1 MSSKYKSKR
10 QISCTTTKGIRGQ
23 ITMKNTYNEQ
33 TIAHIMQSDTFRITA
48 RSLSKELHISIQD
61 AETELI
67 TEIIEHRHSLK
78 DVKQRLS
85 GRQRAEVN
93 FAKKDL
99 IRKQHKADNAYIKLF
114 VPQEDNDGND
124 KLENVA
130 GRVAEETSYSEDE
143 ISRALTVLPM
153 AFQPTT
159 AKYIEEVLTKG
170 PQAFKVM
177 QQWSSG
183 YFNKQL
189 KQWVKTSREG
199 NAHKKLDVLLK
210 SDTQIRHEENI
221 QSAKSFLQMIEQDAP
236 EEWITN
242 WLQQSIDNKFFDP
255 AWDVVKYQG
264 VLLREGFSTPASR
277 QEAYKF
283 VNKLNEMI
291 EG

>member
-1 MSSKYKSKR
+1 MD
-10 QISCTTTKGIRGQ
+10 
-23 ITMKNTYNEQ
+23 NTYNEQ
-33 TIAHIMQSDTFRITA
+33 AIEAIMQSETFKITA
-48 RSLSKELHISIQD
+48 LSLSKQLHIPLPE
-61 AETELI
+61 AEQALI
-67 TEIIEHRHSLK
+67 IEIAEHRHVLDNATETLTS
-78 DVKQRLS
+78 
-85 GRQRAEVN
+85 RQKAQIN
-93 FAKKDL
+93 FAKKD
-99 IRKQHKADNAYIKLF
+99 IARHQHKSENAYMKLF
-114 VPQEDNDGND
+114 TSDEDNNGDN

-143 ISRALTVLPM
+143 ILRALNVLQM

-170 PQAFKVM
+170 AEQFKKEHE
-177 QQWSSG
+177 WTNG

-189 KQWVKTSREG
+189 KQWIKTSREG
-199 NAHKKLDVLLK
+199 GHARKKLDVLLK

-236 EEWITN
+236 NEWIIN
-242 WLQQSIDNKFFDP
+242 WLQQSIDNKFFYP

-264 VLLREGFSTPASR
+264 KLLREGFSTPASR

>member
-1 MSSKYKSKR
+1 ME
-10 QISCTTTKGIRGQ
+10 
-23 ITMKNTYNEQ
+23 NTYNEQ
-33 TIAHIMQSDTFRITA
+33 AITHIMQSETFKIT
-48 RSLSKELHISIQD
+48 SLSLAKQLHIPLTE
-61 AETELI
+61 AEQAL
-67 TEIIEHRHSLK
+67 IIEIAEHRGTLR
-78 DVKQRLS
+78 DVQQRLTA
-85 GRQRAEVN
+85 RQRAEVN

-99 IRKQHKADNAYIKLF
+99 VRKQHRANNAYMSMFI
-114 VPQEDNDGND
+114 PREDASGND

-143 ISRALTVLPM
+143 ITRTLTVLPM

-159 AKYIEEVLTKG
+159 AQYIEEVLTKG
-170 PQAFKVM
+170 AEQFKKEHE
-177 QQWSSG
+177 WSNG

-189 KQWVKTSREG
+189 KQWCRTAKEG
-199 NAHKKLDVLLK
+199 NARKKLMKMLK
-210 SDTQIRHEENI
+210 SDYQIKHEENI

-236 EEWITN
+236 NEWVTN

-277 QEAYKF
+277 WEAYKF

-291 EG
+291 EREEKK

>member
-1 MSSKYKSKR
+1 MD
-10 QISCTTTKGIRGQ
+10 
-23 ITMKNTYNEQ
+23 NTYNEQ
-33 TIAHIMQSDTFRITA
+33 AIEAIMQSETFKITA
-48 RSLSKELHISIQD
+48 LSLSKQLHIPLPE
-61 AETELI
+61 AEQALI
-67 TEIIEHRHSLK
+67 IEIAEHRHVLDNATETLTS
-78 DVKQRLS
+78 
-85 GRQRAEVN
+85 RQKAQIN
-93 FAKKDL
+93 FAKKD
-99 IRKQHKADNAYIKLF
+99 IARHQHKAENAYMSLF
-114 VPQEDNDGND
+114 VPQDDASGND

-143 ISRALTVLPM
+143 ISRVLTVLKM

-170 PQAFKVM
+170 AEQFKKEHE
-177 QQWSSG
+177 WTNG

-189 KQWVKTSREG
+189 KQWIKTSREG
-199 NAHKKLDVLLK
+199 HARKKLNVMLK

-236 EEWITN
+236 NEWIIN

-264 VLLREGFSTPASR
+264 KLLREGFSTPASR